1 LQKADTAEGGLTMN
15 CPKCGSNQVYVVDSR
30 PEQTFFKRRRE
41 CMFCG
46 ERFSTVE
53 IKAEDYKRLVNIE
66 ETLLRLVSK

>member
-1 LQKADTAEGGLTMN
+1 MN

-30 PEQTFFKRRRE
+30 PEKTFFKRRRE